1 MPASHRG
8 PGPRQWGM
16 HALIRAGILVLGV
29 LAVLGGAF
37 AMASPEG
44 FSDVVAFPPHTHFVH
59 DLGAFQLGIGATL
72 LLALIWTDAAAV
84 ALAGTVVGGA
94 AHTAAHVADADLG
107 GSGVRTVT
115 IAVSALV
122 AAAAFVGRWRELGWA
137 LGEQPAALP
146 PAVAVLARHKAGRRP
161 AAGRIM
167 GSD

>member
-1 MPASHRG
+1 
-8 PGPRQWGM
+8 M

-59 DLGAFQLGIGATL
+59 DLGAFQLG
-72 LLALIWTDAAAV
+72 
-84 ALAGTVVGGA
+84 
-94 AHTAAHVADADLG
+94 
-107 GSGVRTVT
+107 TVT

-122 AAAAFVGRWRELGWA
+122 AAAAFVGRWRELGWV

-146 PAVAVLARHKAGRRP
+146 PAVAVLAHHKAGRRP